1 MLKNRFAKFGDAVET
16 RIMNC
21 RSALGGGYLS
31 FPLKSSRP
39 LPSRSARHPPPSGGG
54 QEKDGCPL
62 PSRSA
67 RHPPPKWGWARK
79 TWRRGAINPKPCLPL
94 LAGGGGP
101 RSGGRGLL
109 QAGIRTLSKERVPS
123 NIKGQVNQI
132 THLAGRQP
140 AASCPIQLFQH
151 IKHPLTGRA
160 FHVFTACS
168 EETPMQIESA
178 FLRIFMHCC
187 VMGLDMNESS
197 LA

>member
-1 MLKNRFAKFGDAVET
+1 MDAPF
-16 RIMNC
+16 RLA
-21 RSALGGGYLS
+21 ALATH
-31 FPLKSSRP
+31 PL
-39 LPSRSARHPPPSGGG
+39 SGGG

-79 TWRRGAINPKPCLPL
+79 RWRRGAINPKPCLPPACQGRGTTFPKSCL
-94 LAGGGGP
+94 PPLAGGGGP
-101 RSGGRGLL
+101 RSGGGGCLKAVDACE
-109 QAGIRTLSKERVPS
+109 AGIRTLSKERVPS
-123 NIKGQVNQI
+123 NIKGQVNQT

-168 EETPMQIESA
+168 EETPIQIESA
-178 FLRIFMHCC
+178 FLRILMHCC
-187 VMGLDMNESS
+187 VMGLDMNEPS

>member
-1 MLKNRFAKFGDAVET
+1 MEAPFRLA
-16 RIMNC
+16 
-21 RSALGGGYLS
+21 ALATH
-31 FPLKSSRP
+31 PL
-39 LPSRSARHPPPSGGG
+39 SGGG

-62 PSRSA
+62 PSRCA

-101 RSGGRGLL
+101 RLYLNPCLPPLAGGGGPRSGGGGLK
-109 QAGIRTLSKERVPS
+109 AVDACEVGIRTLSKERVPS
-123 NIKGQVNQI
+123 NIKGQVNQT

-140 AASCPIQLFQH
+140 AAPCPMQPFQH

-178 FLRIFMHCC
+178 FLRILMHCC